1 MTDIPQV
8 EGLEPLPA
16 SHASL
21 AFGVPES
28 EPGTIYALSVSGGV
42 RFRPKEE
49 RVVLFGRNR
58 PEVHVC
64 VGEDD
69 RRVSRSQGRLA
80 RRGDHW
86 WLANTGHLPLQ
97 LPGARML
104 FPEDEAYPLETGY
117 TPVFIS
123 GTARRRHLVELYVAG
138 VDGRL
143 PTPAPEASTL
153 KDKPWKL
160 DADERLALVCL
171 AQRYLLHDAY
181 PQPVSWKQ
189 VAAELAELHP
199 GGGWRPKKAE
209 HLVAGVR
216 KRLSAA
222 GVPGLTREE
231 VGEPVGNMLNHNL
244 VTELLRTRTLV
255 PPDLFVL
262 DGS

>member
-1 MTDIPQV
+1 MTDISQV
-8 EGLEPLPA
+8 EGLEPLPP

-28 EPGTIYALSVSGGV
+28 TPGTIYALSVSGGV

-49 RVVLFGRNR
+49 REILFGRNR
-58 PEVHVC
+58 PDVHVC

-69 RRVSRSQGRLA
+69 RRISRTHGRLA
-80 RRGDHW
+80 RLGAHW
-86 WLANTGHLPLQ
+86 WLSNTGHLPIQ
-97 LPGARML
+97 LPGSRTL
-104 FPEDEAYPLETGY
+104 FPEDDPFPLQDGY

-143 PTPAPEASTL
+143 PSPAPAEATL

-160 DADERLALVCL
+160 DPAERVALVCL
-171 AQRYLLHDAY
+171 AQRYLLHEAY
-181 PQPVSWKQ
+181 PQPGSWKQ
-189 VAAELAELHP
+189 VADELQRRDEN
-199 GGGWRPKKAE
+199 GGWRPKTVE
-209 HLVAGVR
+209 HRVVGVR

-244 VTELLRTRTLV
+244 ITELLRTRTLV
-255 PPDLFVL
+255 PPDLRIL
-262 DGS
+262 GED

>member
-8 EGLEPLPA
+8 EGLEPLSA

-80 RRGDHW
+80 RHGDHW

-104 FPEDEAYPLETGY
+104 FPEDEAYPLEVGY

-143 PTPAPEASTL
+143 PTPAPDASTL
-153 KDKPWKL
+153 KDRPWKL

-189 VAAELAELHP
+189 VAAELAELQP
-199 GGGWRPKKAE
+199 DGGWRLKKAE
-209 HLVAGVR
+209 HLVTKVR

-255 PPDLFVL
+255 PPDLLVL
-262 DGS
+262 GED

>member
-16 SHASL
+16 THASL

-69 RRVSRSQGRLA
+69 RRVSRSHGRLA

-104 FPEDEAYPLETGY
+104 FPEDEAVPLETGY

-123 GTARRRHLVELYVAG
+123 GTSRRRHLVELYVAG

-143 PTPAPEASTL
+143 PTPTPEASTL

-160 DADERLALVCL
+160 NAEERLALVCL

-189 VAAELAELHP
+189 VAAELAELQP
-199 GGGWRPKKAE
+199 RGGWGPKKAE
-209 HLVAGVR
+209 HLVTKVR
-216 KRLSAA
+216 KRLVSA

-231 VGEPVGNMLNHNL
+231 VGEPVGNVLNHNL
-244 VTELLRTRTLV
+244 VGELLRTRTLV
-255 PPDLFVL
+255 PPDLLVL
-262 DGS
+262 EAN